1 MNEGKIFYHINISIK
16 IRILT
21 DSILANFIDE
31 ANLYKRDLL
40 QIHHR
45 LEITATGGVDIS
57 TNEIAA
63 KIEKYGRTA
72 QVINFF
78 NRKLNKKIILAG
90 WSIDNE
96 IRNKTNRTN
105 SAKYLARS

>member
-1 MNEGKIFYHINISIK
+1 MFGIKKGPNVNEGKIFYLKINNSI
-16 IRILT
+16 RTRT

-45 LEITATGGVDIS
+45 LEITATGGCDIS
-57 TNEIAA
+57 SNEIAA

-72 QVINFF
+72 QVIQSFEET
-78 NRKLNKKIILAG
+78 LM
-90 WSIDNE
+90 
-96 IRNKTNRTN
+96 
-105 SAKYLARS
+105 

>member
-1 MNEGKIFYHINISIK
+1 MNEGKIFYQINIFIR

-72 QVINFF
+72 QVINSFC
-78 NRKLNKKIILAG
+78 RKLNTKIILVG

-96 IRNKTNRTN
+96 IRNKTNRAN

>member
-1 MNEGKIFYHINISIK
+1 MH
-16 IRILT
+16 
-21 DSILANFIDE
+21 LANFIDE

-72 QVINFF
+72 QVNGIFFIIN
-78 NRKLNKKIILAG
+78 
-90 WSIDNE
+90 
-96 IRNKTNRTN
+96 
-105 SAKYLARS
+105 YLCRIGYATG

>member
-1 MNEGKIFYHINISIK
+1 MKVGYSSHNIDASYFY
-16 IRILT
+16 
-21 DSILANFIDE
+21 LANFIDE

-45 LEITATGGVDIS
+45 LEITATGGIDIS

-72 QVINFF
+72 QV
-78 NRKLNKKIILAG
+78 NRTFIDSAQFKKALVG

-96 IRNKTNRTN
+96 IRNETNWTN
-105 SAKYLARS
+105 IAEYFAGS

>member
-1 MNEGKIFYHINISIK
+1 MTHFIS
-16 IRILT
+16 
-21 DSILANFIDE
+21 ANFIDE

-72 QVINFF
+72 QVIIFF
-78 NRKLNKKIILAG
+78 HRNLKTKLILVG
-90 WSIDNE
+90 WSVDNE

-105 SAKYLARS
+105 FAKYFTRS

>member
-1 MNEGKIFYHINISIK
+1 MFGIKKGPNINEGRLLVPFIVTYFS
-16 IRILT
+16 
-21 DSILANFIDE
+21 LANFIDE

-45 LEITATGGVDIS
+45 LEITATGGIDIS

-72 QVINFF
+72 QV
-78 NRKLNKKIILAG
+78 
-90 WSIDNE
+90 
-96 IRNKTNRTN
+96 NRTFFD
-105 SAKYLARS
+105 

>member
-1 MNEGKIFYHINISIK
+1 MFGIKKGPNINEGRLLVPFIVTYFS
-16 IRILT
+16 
-21 DSILANFIDE
+21 LANFIDE

-45 LEITATGGVDIS
+45 LEITATGGIDIS

-72 QVINFF
+72 QVF
-78 NRKLNKKIILAG
+78 K
-90 WSIDNE
+90 
-96 IRNKTNRTN
+96 
-105 SAKYLARS
+105 

>member
-1 MNEGKIFYHINISIK
+1 MNEGKIFYQINISK
-16 IRILT
+16 RIRILT

-72 QVINFF
+72 QVIKFF
-78 NRKLNKKIILAG
+78 YKKLYTKIISVG

>member
-1 MNEGKIFYHINISIK
+1 MN
-16 IRILT
+16 

-72 QVINFF
+72 QVVQFFERNFDV
-78 NRKLNKKIILAG
+78 KIILVG

-96 IRNKTNRTN
+96 IRNKTNRAN
-105 SAKYLARS
+105 SAEYFTRS

>member
-1 MNEGKIFYHINISIK
+1 MKVRYFTKIFL
-16 IRILT
+16 IRIST

-72 QVINFF
+72 QVIHFF
-78 NRKLNKKIILAG
+78 YRKLN
-90 WSIDNE
+90 
-96 IRNKTNRTN
+96 T
-105 SAKYLARS
+105 